1 VTSAITRLRA
11 RPDVGYGFDIGFHFD
26 AMPTKTWRNLAALTV
41 LGALLGSACGGASAG
56 TDSSGRLRVVAA
68 ENVYGDIVRQLG
80 GSHVSV
86 SSILTDPRADP
97 HLFEPGTVAAGLVA
111 QAGLVIE
118 NGLGYDAFIDRL
130 VKAAPNADRRVV
142 TISNALGITDPAANP
157 HIWYD
162 VPRLPQVAKAI
173 ADGLA
178 AADANNRSFYEAR
191 LSAFDRSLKPLEDA
205 VAALKSRFAG
215 TPVAYTEPVPGYLL
229 QATGLDVRTPEEF
242 ARSIEEGNEPT
253 PQAVA
258 AMEALFTQRLVR
270 VLLYNSQATSPI
282 TERIRTLATQNGIP
296 VVPVT
301 ETLPPRMTFQ
311 HWQLRQVQAL
321 TKALGG

>member
-1 VTSAITRLRA
+1 
-11 RPDVGYGFDIGFHFD
+11 
-26 AMPTKTWRNLAALTV
+26 
-41 LGALLGSACGGASAG
+41 
-56 TDSSGRLRVVAA
+56 
-68 ENVYGDIVRQLG
+68 
-80 GSHVSV
+80 
-86 SSILTDPRADP
+86 
-97 HLFEPGTVAAGLVA
+97 VAAGLVA